1 MPLVPDARVEVVRC
15 ASYAEL
21 HALIWVSKPWQSDV
35 MREAAHRLVHDKY
48 SFSTLMAFINWA
60 PEGRWISKTW
70 KNVVMRE
77 AAYRLKHDEY
87 SSSTL
92 MAFINWAPEE
102 TRFEVRVQRLVD
114 IAREAGDS
122 EFDLM
127 DETSFRTLVKIQLAL
142 QHRFLARGQFP
153 LRLRH
158 VVDLLVRSVARG
170 WSSTHPVVQLVLK
183 NLDFLPDDLEV
194 EVGDKIQLMQKAWRR
209 SGMDVVTIGS
219 VLIALQSMF
228 PQRFD
233 RIMCMWRSGIEGWR
247 IERGLI
253 AAWSAGSP
261 APPRDAGSSAR
272 AGAGEGR
279 GSTSGSAG

>member
-35 MREAAHRLVHDKY
+35 MREAADRLVHDK
-48 SFSTLMAFINWA
+48 
-60 PEGRWISKTW
+60 
-70 KNVVMRE
+70 
-77 AAYRLKHDEY
+77 Y

-127 DETSFRTLVKIQLAL
+127 DETSFRTLVKISLAL
-142 QHRFLARGQFP
+142 QHKFLAIDRPSRDALP

-170 WSSTHPVVQLVLK
+170 WSSTHPVVQLVLQ
-183 NLDFLPDDLEV
+183 NLDFLPGDLEV
-194 EVGDKIQLMQKAWRR
+194 EVGAKIPLMQKAWRR

-219 VLIALQSMF
+219 ILTTLQSADSTGLTLLAAGWLGG
-228 PQRFD
+228 PSTAG
-233 RIMCMWRSGIEGWR
+233 RSNLLAGQYLV
-247 IERGLI
+247 RGAEEDSRRTRPRLGV
-253 AAWSAGSP
+253 AP
-261 APPRDAGSSAR
+261 ATPAN
-272 AGAGEGR
+272 
-279 GSTSGSAG
+279 

>member
-15 ASYAEL
+15 ASYAEFD
-21 HALIWVSKPWQSDV
+21 ALIWVSKPWQSDV
-35 MREAAHRLVHDKY
+35 MREAADRLVHDK
-48 SFSTLMAFINWA
+48 
-60 PEGRWISKTW
+60 
-70 KNVVMRE
+70 
-77 AAYRLKHDEY
+77 Y

-92 MAFINWAPEE
+92 MAFINWAPGE
-102 TRFEVRVQRLVD
+102 TLFDELLGRLAN
-114 IAREAGDS
+114 IARKAGDS
-122 EFDLM
+122 DFDLM

-209 SGMDVVTIGS
+209 SGMDVVTSGS
-219 VLIALQSMF
+219 ILTTLQS
-228 PQRFD
+228 R
-233 RIMCMWRSGIEGWR
+233 
-247 IERGLI
+247 
-253 AAWSAGSP
+253 
-261 APPRDAGSSAR
+261 R
-272 AGAGEGR
+272 AQTQLG
-279 GSTSGSAG
+279 

>member
-77 AAYRLKHDEY
+77 AAYRLKHDDY

-127 DETSFRTLVKIQLAL
+127 EETSFRTLVKIQLAL

-170 WSSTHPVVQLVLK
+170 WSSTHPVVQLVLQ
-183 NLDFLPDDLEV
+183 NLDFLPGDLEV
-194 EVGDKIQLMQKAWRR
+194 EVGAKIPLMQKAWRR

-219 VLIALQSMF
+219 ILTTLQSADSTGLTLLAAGWLGG
-228 PQRFD
+228 PSTAG
-233 RIMCMWRSGIEGWR
+233 RSNLLAGQYLV
-247 IERGLI
+247 RGAEEDSRRTRPRLGV
-253 AAWSAGSP
+253 AP
-261 APPRDAGSSAR
+261 AN
-272 AGAGEGR
+272 
-279 GSTSGSAG
+279 